1 MAGEGYGT
9 TSINTGSAQVV
20 GSPTFNIEKYA
31 QPFIAKRKEDA
42 VKAAAKAKSQER
54 ILGDIG
60 KIKTIASPR
69 YQPFIEQGKK
79 DVLEK
84 AKKAI
89 LTDDI
94 YDKMALN
101 DAQQKLNTMI
111 DGAKKTDA
119 LYGGIGQQM
128 LGGGNYWNKEHFD
141 DYHKPLQTDDLS
153 FDNFLK
159 TATEDANKATQ
170 IRKDTYNPI
179 KFNDDMNATART
191 FYGTQGNFTEQDLRD
206 TLETMFT
213 KDLGTDDPYHFDT
226 YQHYAMDAKK
236 LPDLQ
241 TKYNGDIPKAAI
253 DLAVNDFI
261 QLTGLKPKGKGGLT
275 INLGGG
281 STTPNTS
288 SVFEANTIF
297 GSGDNSFTQSG
308 QEAAAY
314 PVKKSVAS
322 ADPDSINPV
331 TMGKVGSGEII
342 PTEYGSMQ
350 IVDVL
355 EAPLDL
361 GGGITLPAGTPVPKD
376 KSVADIAVLYFKNNP
391 AAAKKVFGENADEA
405 AIKSSPEFKRLK
417 SIDPQLGI
425 RLFNVGVGTKGGKSI
440 PVYTPLEKNIG
451 AIQGGMS
458 KDDEAKF
465 NYQFDT
471 IYKSYLNKGGKPLKI
486 AGLTDRATTTGG
498 GDKRTNAKLY
508 SYDGADYSYDY
519 LVKTYGQAKA
529 DKAIAAGTFK
539 QKK

>member
-60 KIKTIASPR
+60 KIKTTYSEKW
-69 YQPFIEQGKK
+69 QPFIEQGKK

-84 AKKAI
+84 TQKAL

-101 DAQQKLNTMI
+101 DAKLKLNTMI

-159 TATEDANKATQ
+159 LATEDANKATQ

-226 YQHYAMDAKK
+226 YQHYVMDAKK

-241 TKYNGDIPKAAI
+241 TKYKGDIPKAAI

-261 QLTGLKPKGKGGLT
+261 QLTGLKPKGKGSNFNFNFGGEDTGTGVSDVARQTFDMNLT
-275 INLGGG
+275 SPNASGGVSPVTLSFDADGFTFTPVDASRAVPSNTFTLDGKPYTKQGIVNMSIGSVLDMPIATKPINVGGRVFAAGQPIPKQYLSLMNKEPNKYKDAIGFKKMATAVIDDADQVAFDLNEVENIISTNQKWGQKGYPKYKDNQKKLNSKLLFKDDYPALFGG
-281 STTPNTS
+281 SVTS
-288 SVFEANTIF
+288 QPSV
-297 GSGDNSFTQSG
+297 
-308 QEAAAY
+308 
-314 PVKKSVAS
+314 K
-322 ADPDSINPV
+322 
-331 TMGKVGSGEII
+331 
-342 PTEYGSMQ
+342 
-350 IVDVL
+350 
-355 EAPLDL
+355 
-361 GGGITLPAGTPVPKD
+361 
-376 KSVADIAVLYFKNNP
+376 
-391 AAAKKVFGENADEA
+391 
-405 AIKSSPEFKRLK
+405 
-417 SIDPQLGI
+417 
-425 RLFNVGVGTKGGKSI
+425 
-440 PVYTPLEKNIG
+440 
-451 AIQGGMS
+451 
-458 KDDEAKF
+458 
-465 NYQFDT
+465 
-471 IYKSYLNKGGKPLKI
+471 
-486 AGLTDRATTTGG
+486 TTGG
-498 GDKRTNAKLY
+498 TKTTSGKKTKA
-508 SYDGADYSYDY
+508 GAIDLSD
-519 LVKTYGQAKA
+519 
-529 DKAIAAGTFK
+529 F
-539 QKK
+539 

>member
-20 GSPTFNIEKYA
+20 GSPSFNIEKYA
-31 QPFIAKRKEDA
+31 QPLIAKRKEDA

-94 YDKMALN
+94 YDKMALT

-119 LYGGIGQQM
+119 LYGNIGQQM

-153 FDNFLK
+153 FDGFLK

-206 TLETMFT
+206 TLETMFS

-226 YQHYAMDAKK
+226 YQHYVMDAKR

-241 TKYNGDIPKAAI
+241 TKYKGDIPKAAI

-261 QLTGLKPKGKGGLT
+261 QLTGIKPKGKGLT
-275 INLGGG
+275 INNYQGNGDQETSFDQYKVTQQSFKEGFGVGGEKRDVVQNVAMYAKPVEHGTFKVPVGGTVNGVPSDGTIVVKDVKFNLTKQKAVMDEDITYNKNGVKVTVRKGDVINIDDIPSATRVLGRQPKYVYKYISEGYTPTGQIVNVDADFIAPASVAALKG
-281 STTPNTS
+281 STGKGALGVYQEQSNKELQVKGAKVT
-288 SVFEANTIF
+288 
-297 GSGDNSFTQSG
+297 GGDN
-308 QEAAAY
+308 
-314 PVKKSVAS
+314 
-322 ADPDSINPV
+322 
-331 TMGKVGSGEII
+331 
-342 PTEYGSMQ
+342 
-350 IVDVL
+350 
-355 EAPLDL
+355 
-361 GGGITLPAGTPVPKD
+361 
-376 KSVADIAVLYFKNNP
+376 
-391 AAAKKVFGENADEA
+391 
-405 AIKSSPEFKRLK
+405 
-417 SIDPQLGI
+417 
-425 RLFNVGVGTKGGKSI
+425 
-440 PVYTPLEKNIG
+440 
-451 AIQGGMS
+451 
-458 KDDEAKF
+458 
-465 NYQFDT
+465 
-471 IYKSYLNKGGKPLKI
+471 
-486 AGLTDRATTTGG
+486 
-498 GDKRTNAKLY
+498 RTNAKLY
-508 SYDGADYSYDY
+508 SYNGVDYSYDE
-519 LVKTYGQAKA
+519 LVKENGKS
-529 DKAIAAGTFK
+529 AIDNAIKSGYI
-539 QKK
+539 KKKK